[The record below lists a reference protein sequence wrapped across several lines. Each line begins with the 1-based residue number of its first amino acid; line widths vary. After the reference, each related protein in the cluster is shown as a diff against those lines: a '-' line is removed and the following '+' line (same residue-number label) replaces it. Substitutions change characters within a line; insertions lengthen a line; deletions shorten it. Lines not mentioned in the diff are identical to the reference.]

1 MEAKKL
7 FVVVGIDARQAA
19 AGRVLE
25 RAGYA
30 VGGAEQVAL
39 ADYILLPLPL
49 DAARTPLAELL
60 RAAKPGAVALGGR
73 LSVQAKTIAQ
83 EAGVELVDYFAR
95 PELTVYNAIP
105 TAEGCIGILL
115 AERTRTLWGT
125 NLLLLGFGPVGQAL
139 GARLAALG
147 ANVTVCARRAEQRAL
162 AESLGLRGA
171 ELAQL
176 AALAPAFDTV
186 VNTIPAPVLT
196 EPVLAALRPGSL
208 IVDLASKPGGTDFAA
223 AQRLGCKAIHALSLP
238 AACAPD
244 TAGEAVARTVL
255 TILREREEHTR
266 ERRKKDAYHM
276 RRAAAS
282 AHSKR
287 RMRQRSS
294 TQNTAPSCTLE
305 AALAAA
311 QQLTEQGWELLPIMS
326 FAAKQD
332 TRFGT
337 GQFWQ
342 ERLEALTGHAVLD
355 TLQAV
360 EPLGPKKLVSALVI
374 APCTGATLARLAAGL
389 SDTPVTL
396 AAKSLLRVGCPVV
409 VGISTNDGLGASG
422 ENIARLFQR
431 KHYYFVP
438 YGQDDPTHKP
448 NSLKADFARL
458 PAALD
463 AALAGR
469 QLQPVLLQNNV

>member
-1 MEAKKL
+1 M
-7 FVVVGIDARQAA
+7 
-19 AGRVLE
+19 
-25 RAGYA
+25 
-30 VGGAEQVAL
+30 
-39 ADYILLPLPL
+39 
-49 DAARTPLAELL
+49 
-60 RAAKPGAVALGGR
+60 
-73 LSVQAKTIAQ
+73 
-83 EAGVELVDYFAR
+83 
-95 PELTVYNAIP
+95 
-105 TAEGCIGILL
+105 
-115 AERTRTLWGT
+115 
-125 NLLLLGFGPVGQAL
+125 
-139 GARLAALG
+139 
-147 ANVTVCARRAEQRAL
+147 
-162 AESLGLRGA
+162 
-171 ELAQL
+171 
-176 AALAPAFDTV
+176 
-186 VNTIPAPVLT
+186 
-196 EPVLAALRPGSL
+196 
-208 IVDLASKPGGTDFAA
+208 
-223 AQRLGCKAIHALSLP
+223 
-238 AACAPD
+238 
-244 TAGEAVARTVL
+244 
-255 TILREREEHTR
+255 
-266 ERRKKDAYHM
+266 
-276 RRAAAS
+276 
-282 AHSKR
+282 
-287 RMRQRSS
+287 S
-294 TQNTAPSCTLE
+294 TQKKGRIAFAVCGSFCTLE

-342 ERLEALTGHAVLD
+342 ERLEALTSHAVLD

-409 VGISTNDGLGASG
+409 VGVSTNDGLGASG
-422 ENIARLFQR
+422 ENMARLYQR

-448 NSLKADFARL
+448 SSLKADFARL